1 MSLINP
7 EPAAIDRYLWDY
19 AQDSIKALLEVI
31 STGQAA
37 INPDYKFFVER
48 NLYRPTIEDLTENN
62 HLVNI
67 LVGQVVTDGLQGDF
81 SKNHLVTY
89 NVDCY
94 VQGFNEDDAGNLV
107 PADQAAV
114 DRLTYLCAMVEF
126 GLTKLAN
133 YYLKDDRFIDK
144 IHPEA
149 LDLTFNPVDD
159 ASDAATPY
167 APARFAYVIKFPYEP
182 QDLENLPLLEA
193 AKATFQN
200 FASQIFNTP

>member
-7 EPAAIDRYLWDY
+7 EAEAIDRYLWDY
-19 AQDSIKALLEVI
+19 AQESIQALLQVI
-31 STGQAA
+31 STGQTA
-37 INPDYKFFVER
+37 INPAYKFVVVK
-48 NLYRPTIEDLTENN
+48 NQYRPSIESLTENN

-67 LVGQVVTDGLQGDF
+67 IIGQVISDGLESNF
-81 SKNHLVTY
+81 NKNHVVTY
-89 NVDCY
+89 NIDCF

-107 PADQAAV
+107 PADEAAV

-133 YYLKDDRFIDK
+133 YYLDDSRFTNK
-144 IHPEA
+144 IVPEK

-159 ASDAATPY
+159 ASDSATPY
-167 APARFAYVIKFPYEP
+167 APARFSYVVKFPYEP

-193 AKATFQN
+193 TKLTFQN
-200 FASQIFNTP
+200 FASQIFNTL